1 MQDKYNVLI
10 IGNCVYL
17 HPIHTT
23 QPKSVATHSDKNASK
38 HNISQKWTLYSVNN
52 VISTNECTVESRYVK
67 IGLLEISVKS
77 NFCGSP
83 VLNMY
88 CK

>member
-1 MQDKYNVLI
+1 MQDKNNVLI

-38 HNISQKWTLYSVNN
+38 HNIIYHKNGHCSQL
-52 VISTNECTVESRYVK
+52 I
-67 IGLLEISVKS
+67 
-77 NFCGSP
+77 
-83 VLNMY
+83 M
-88 CK
+88 